1 MNIKQAERLMLRVA
15 DLRPNEGQIEGVP
28 ANPRYISESDYK
40 ALCNSLREDDLTG
53 ILQMKVYDNAGEWVV
68 LDGNMRL
75 RALND
80 VGVQEVE
87 CIVVPQ
93 GTPAKVLRKIVA
105 LSNSTFGEWDMDM
118 LANEWDEQELRDW
131 GIDIPGESANDYSR
145 KVESPTYEP
154 TMAVEPTIAECA
166 DLDKYH
172 SLLDEI
178 EQSNVSEDEKD
189 FLRLAATRHI
199 VFDYANIAERYARA
213 NSEVQRLMEHSA
225 LVIVDF
231 GSAIENGFVKMT
243 KNIQKLLKND
253 GSTE

>member
-1 MNIKQAERLMLRVA
+1 MLRVA
-15 DLRPNEGQIEGVP
+15 DLRPNEGQIDGVP

-93 GTPAKVLRKIVA
+93 GIPAKKLRKIVA

-118 LANEWDEQELRDW
+118 LANEWDADELKEW

-154 TMAVEPTIAECA
+154 TMDVEPTIAECT
-166 DLDKYH
+166 DLNKYH
-172 SLLDEI
+172 ALLDEI
-178 EQSNVSEDEKD
+178 EQSSVSEDEKD

-213 NSEVQRLMEHSA
+213 SADVQRLMEHSA

-243 KNIQKLLKND
+243 KNIQKLLKGD

>member
-1 MNIKQAERLMLRVA
+1 MLRVA
-15 DLRPNEGQIEGVP
+15 DLRPNEGQIDGVP

-118 LANEWDEQELRDW
+118 LANEWDEQELSDW
-131 GIDIPGESANDYSR
+131 GIDPEMFANPEQKTPTNSELDVDGFEEEQTLKLKFKPEQYSFVLAKLREYGDDFSA
-145 KVESPTYEP
+145 
-154 TMAVEPTIAECA
+154 
-166 DLDKYH
+166 
-172 SLLDEI
+172 SLLLILGYKPD
-178 EQSNVSEDEKD
+178 
-189 FLRLAATRHI
+189 
-199 VFDYANIAERYARA
+199 DYE
-213 NSEVQRLMEHSA
+213 
-225 LVIVDF
+225 
-231 GSAIENGFVKMT
+231 
-243 KNIQKLLKND
+243 
-253 GSTE
+253 